1 MNRAKDSL
9 RRKLTA
15 GALTVALTTA
25 GLVGATGTPA
35 FAAWSS
41 CPAEAICL
49 YPALNG
55 VGVPDLLFPPTF
67 GCSQLAQG
75 LRNDAESAWNRA
87 GETVWLRDGDNC
99 SGASYSILNGGRVS
113 HLGSF
118 RNLTNSVETR

>member
-1 MNRAKDSL
+1 MNAPKREFH
-9 RRKLTA
+9 RRPAVLVSA
-15 GALTVALTTA
+15 ILLTVIGFIAA
-25 GLVGATGTPA
+25 IAKPA
-35 FAAWSS
+35 SAAWSS

-55 VGVPDLLFPPTF
+55 VGVPVLKYPPTF
-67 GCSQLAQG
+67 GCNQLEQG
-75 LRNDAESAWNRA
+75 TRNDAESAWNRA

-99 SGASYSILNGGRVS
+99 SGSSYSILNGGRVS